1 MKFEWI
7 ENEPWTQELL
17 ESWSLWLMDK
27 ARPVKMM
34 GILYQL
40 PTGYVIREPISRT
53 YRTAEEQAVYR
64 LDADLSLEEAQR
76 AAKLFLCVGVAA

>member
-7 ENEPWTQELL
+7 ENEPWTQELM
-17 ESWSLWLMDK
+17 ESWSLWLMEK
-27 ARPVKMM
+27 ERPIKMM

-40 PTGYVIREPISRT
+40 PTAYIIREAVSRT
-53 YRTAEEQAVYR
+53 YGTTKDQAVYR

-76 AAKLFLCVGVAA
+76 AAKLFLCVGAAA